1 MRILIVEDEKP
12 IGQHLKKNLG
22 SAGYVCDHVMN
33 GNDAIEAILVD
44 GYDCVILDRRLPDI
58 DGLSICKKVREEGFC
73 GSILML
79 TSLAGVDD
87 IVEGLEMGADD
98 YLTKPFNIN
107 ELLARVK
114 TLLRRNSSQN
124 SSKICI
130 GNLILDTVKRN
141 AKISNEIVPLSNREF
156 LLLEY
161 LMRNA
166 GKPLTR
172 MQLLEHVW
180 DSHQNTDSN
189 LVDVYINY
197 LRGKID
203 GDSSVPS
210 NIETVR
216 GYGYKFRED

>member
-12 IGQHLKKNLG
+12 IGQHVKKNLE
-22 SAGYVCDHVMN
+22 SAGFVCDHVMN

-58 DGLSICKKVREEGFC
+58 DGISICKTVREEGFC

-98 YLTKPFNIN
+98 YLTKPFNID
-107 ELLARVK
+107 ELIARVK
-114 TLLRRNSSQN
+114 TLLRRTSSQN
-124 SSKICI
+124 SSKIFI
-130 GNLILDTVKRN
+130 RNLKLDTVKRS
-141 AKISNEIVPLSNREF
+141 AKVGIENVSLSNREF

-180 DSHQNTDSN
+180 DSNQDTDSN

-197 LRGKID
+197 LRSKID
-203 GDSSVPS
+203 RDSSAPS